1 MKSILT
7 VLKAVV
13 DKINMWNRT
22 TCSFVLFLI
31 VCMSSTELMAQLP
44 TADLSRM
51 KPRVA
56 RSGESVTVTL
66 YGTNL
71 ENLSELRFTHP
82 GITAT
87 LDTSAVTEFFPASKL
102 HNKTFVVTVSADVP
116 PGIYEARSVGYFGL
130 STARPFVIAAS
141 DSVEVAET
149 GDHSTFE
156 KAMPIE
162 LNTVLT
168 GTVPSRGID
177 WYRIQAKAGQRIL
190 IEALAERIDSR
201 LDGMFVLY
209 DSAGREIA
217 RDRQRYGRDPFLE
230 LNAKQDGEYFLAIS
244 DVLYRG
250 GPDYYYR
257 LSLST
262 RPHIDFIL
270 PPAGQPGS
278 QKRYTIYGR
287 NLPGGSLGEAVE
299 IDGQLLES
307 VEVEIELPAKATTP
321 ATFHSGVPREGM
333 LPGYDFS
340 LEGSNSFRIGYA
352 TAAVIAKDETSPIQ
366 NVTVPVEIAGR
377 FLDVGQEDV
386 YQFQAVKG
394 KSYSVEVIAD
404 RMLIPIDSFLVV
416 HLVEQDENGKE
427 KLTQVAEN
435 DDISSFFSVNNND
448 AVDFNTNDSALTFQA
463 EQDGL
468 YRVTVIDQHATARPN
483 HLYRL
488 AIREPQHD
496 FQLMASA
503 ERPLATGRTGYSV
516 TPLLRSGA
524 GWGIRVIAPRQDGFE
539 GDIVVK
545 AQGLPAGVHS
555 VPLVL
560 SGKTDRGFL
569 VISADEKVESWAGEI
584 QIVGEAKINNQKVV
598 RNARFASLIWGMIFS
613 DAIRVRSR
621 LTTRI
626 PLAVNAQEKAPVLM
640 KIEGEQREWT
650 VEIGEKVEIPIKVID
665 HGVRNGNLTVEPFGI
680 FGLNRSAPTVNI
692 AEKESQGKLV
702 INFTPNGNF
711 KLEPGKY
718 QFVLRGTGVVR
729 YQHNL
734 PASIQA
740 KADLNRIEQM
750 VGMLNNEK
758 TRLDTELK
766 KSKENLDQ
774 AQQQLKLA
782 AAETKV
788 ELEAKKN
795 QAQKEFETVTAALKT
810 VTTKQAEAEKAK
822 AEADKLVKSTESKA
836 AEKNEKFAAWSEPVT
851 VIVNEKAKK

>member
-1 MKSILT
+1 
-7 VLKAVV
+7 
-13 DKINMWNRT
+13 MWFSK
-22 TCSFVLFLI
+22 TCSFIFLLVLSL
-31 VCMSSTELMAQLP
+31 SSTELMAQLP
-44 TADLSRM
+44 TADLSRIE
-51 KPRVA
+51 PRVA
-56 RSGESVTVTL
+56 RSGESVKVTL

-82 GITAT
+82 GITAS
-87 LDTSAVTEFFPASKL
+87 LDTSTVTEFFPKSKL
-102 HNKTFVVTVSADVP
+102 HNNTFDVTVSADVP
-116 PGIYEARSVGYFGL
+116 PGIYEVRSVGYFGL
-130 STARPFVIAAS
+130 STARPFVVAAS

-149 GDHSTFE
+149 GDHSSLE
-156 KAMPIE
+156 KAMPME
-162 LNTVLT
+162 LNTVIT
-168 GTVPSRGID
+168 GSVPIRGID

-201 LDGMFVLY
+201 LDGMLVLY
-209 DSAGREIA
+209 DSAGREVA
-217 RDRQRYGRDPFLE
+217 RNRQRYNRDPFLE

-244 DVLYRG
+244 DILYRG
-250 GPDYYYR
+250 GSEYYYR
-257 LSLST
+257 LSLSD
-262 RPHIDFIL
+262 RPHIDFIF
-270 PPAGQPGS
+270 PPAGLPGS
-278 QKRYTIYGR
+278 RKRYTIYGR

-307 VEVEIELPAKATTP
+307 VEVEIELPSEATTP
-321 ATFHSGVPREGM
+321 EGFHSGVPREGM

-352 TAAVIAKDETSPIQ
+352 TAAVILKDKTVPIQ
-366 NVTVPVEIAGR
+366 NVTLPVEIAANFQSAGH
-377 FLDVGQEDV
+377 EDV

-394 KSYSVEVIAD
+394 KSYCVEVIAD
-404 RMLIPIDSFLVV
+404 RMLIPVDSYLIV

-427 KLTQVAEN
+427 KLTQVADN
-435 DDISSFFSVNNND
+435 DDISTFFSINNSD
-448 AVDFNTNDSALTFQA
+448 AIDFDTNDSALIFQA

-468 YRVTVIDQHATARPN
+468 YRVTVLDQFASGGPS

-496 FQLMASA
+496 FQLIASA

-524 GWGIRVIAPRQDGFE
+524 GWGIRIIAPRQDGFE

-555 VPLVL
+555 QPLVL
-560 SGKTDRGFL
+560 SGKTDRGYL
-569 VISADEKVESWAGEI
+569 VISADEKVDSWAGEI
-584 QIVGEAKINNQKVV
+584 QIVGESKINNQQVV
-598 RNARFASLIWGMIFS
+598 RSARFASLIWGHIFS
-613 DAIRVRSR
+613 DSIRVRSR

-640 KIEGEQREWT
+640 QIEGEQREWT
-650 VEIGEKVEIPIKVID
+650 VEIGEKVEISIKVID
-665 HGVRNGNLTVEPFGI
+665 HGVRSGNLTIEPFGL
-680 FGLNRSAPTVNI
+680 FGLHRSPPTVNI

-740 KADLNRIEQM
+740 KADLKRIEQM
-750 VGMLNNEK
+750 VDMLNNEK
-758 TRLDTELK
+758 ERLDAELK
-766 KSKENLDQ
+766 KSKESLDQ

-795 QAQKEFETVTAALKT
+795 QAQTEYETVTQALKT
-810 VTTKQAEAEKAK
+810 VTTKHAEAEKAK
-822 AEADKLVKSTESKA
+822 AEADKLAKSTETKA
-836 AEKNEKFAAWSEPVT
+836 TEKNEKFAAWSEPIT
-851 VIVNEKAKK
+851 VIVKEKAKK